1 MNFRIA
7 KMDDL
12 PQLKVVYE
20 NIIEEMNCNNIEIW
34 NEIIDD
40 NLTLHEYGFERQVLT
55 CKYDLGDEE
64 KCQMII
70 SVSMLVEY
78 IRFKIILKITIGGI
92 CLPKSCLMQLVF
104 QNIILTIFKSV
115 LHESLSHYVN
125 RIRMEYALFML
136 AHREDRNITDIAYD
150 LGFTDSA
157 IFSRAFKN
165 YYGISP

>member
-1 MNFRIA
+1 ML
-7 KMDDL
+7 DD
-12 PQLKVVYE
+12 Y
-20 NIIEEMNCNNIEIW
+20 
-34 NEIIDD
+34 
-40 NLTLHEYGFERQVLT
+40 
-55 CKYDLGDEE
+55 
-64 KCQMII
+64 KCQY
-70 SVSMLVEY
+70 VSRIHKVQDY
-78 IRFKIILKITIGGI
+78 IENNYWRNMSTKELSDVAGF
-92 CLPKSCLMQLVF
+92 SNYHF
-104 QNIILTIFKSV
+104 NRIFKSV